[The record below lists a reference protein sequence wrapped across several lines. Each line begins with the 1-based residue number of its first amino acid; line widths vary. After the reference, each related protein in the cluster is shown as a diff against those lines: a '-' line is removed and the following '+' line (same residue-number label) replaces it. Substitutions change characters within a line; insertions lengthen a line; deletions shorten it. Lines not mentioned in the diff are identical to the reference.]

1 MRTLMEQNA
10 AITMS
15 GSAAVFYVA
24 RNWTELVGV
33 APCGE
38 LLEAAAWWLVQDK
51 WVSVLV
57 TVVVKIATRAAGPV

>member
-1 MRTLMEQNA
+1 MRTPMEQNA
-10 AITMS
+10 AVTMS

-51 WVSVLV
+51 WV
-57 TVVVKIATRAAGPV
+57 